1 MSDLVNHPSHY
12 KQGRVEAI
20 DVIEDVVSAAPEP
33 VVGFL
38 VGNALKYLLRAW
50 HKENT
55 VQDLQKAEWYL
66 RRAIARLNAADS

>member
-33 VVGFL
+33 VAGFL

-50 HKENT
+50 HKENA

>member
-66 RRAIARLNAADS
+66 RRAIARLNVANS